1 MMTGEERRKEILEQI
16 RTAQKA
22 VSGSALACR
31 FGVSRQVIVQDVAL
45 LRAAGSDIIST
56 SRGYLLRR
64 PRALRRCF
72 KMQHTDEQLAEE
84 LCAIVDLGGC
94 VVDVFIHHR
103 VYGTIT
109 AELWINSRHKVETF
123 LEDIRSGKS
132 SPLKNITSNYHY
144 HTIEADSEE
153 ILDRIEDRLR
163 EKGFLVEVLQSR
175 TG

>member
-16 RTAQKA
+16 RNAQKA
-22 VSGSALACR
+22 VSGSALASR

-56 SRGYLLRR
+56 SRGYLLRA
-64 PRALRRCF
+64 PQAFRRCF
-72 KMQHTDEQLAEE
+72 KMQHTDEQLA
-84 LCAIVDLGGC
+84 VDLGGC

-132 SPLKNITSNYHY
+132 SPLKNITANYHY

-153 ILDRIEDRLR
+153 ILDRIEERLR
-163 EKGFLVEVLQSR
+163 EKGFLVEVLHSQK
-175 TG
+175 G